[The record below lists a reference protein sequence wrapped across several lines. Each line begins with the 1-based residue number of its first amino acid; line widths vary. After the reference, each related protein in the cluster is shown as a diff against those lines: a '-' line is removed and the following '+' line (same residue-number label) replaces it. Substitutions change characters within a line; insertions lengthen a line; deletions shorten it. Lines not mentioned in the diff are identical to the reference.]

1 MEDKEIEQQ
10 FSGVK
15 TKPVPKPTEI
25 GTNISEKGIASEIAT
40 IGTVS
45 KIDIN
50 EINSFSQIA
59 QSRDKLYQALDTMGD
74 DPTVAAMLETYA
86 EDATEYNEN
95 GDIIW
100 ATSENAN
107 IGKYVNFLLQSIQAN
122 KHAYEWVYSLCKYGD
137 LYLKTFR
144 KSDLK
149 DDEFFKDNENQ
160 DENKTLNED
169 ININLNK
176 DDDHL
181 IHYVEKVANP
191 ATTFELNRFGKT
203 VGYIKADVN
212 TIAKNNNNIFV
223 NTYNYQFTK
232 DDINI
237 YNGDGFVH
245 ALLADNS
252 SRVPEEVSIFR
263 NEDALKNDDG
273 MKYTVNR
280 GQSLLYNL
288 FKIWRELSL
297 LENSMLLNRITKSA
311 IVRVVSVEIGDM
323 PKEDVRGYL
332 SGIKELMEQKS
343 ALDTGNNMTEYTN
356 PGPIENNIYVPTH
369 NGQGAITT
377 SQVGG
382 DVNVSQ
388 LADIDY
394 FTNKYYGAARIPKQY
409 MGFTDDGAGFNGGQ
423 SLSIISSRYAKM
435 IKRIQNALIQAITDL
450 INLFLIDK
458 KMDSYVGKFV
468 IRMQPPTTQEEID
481 RREATNNKMQIVSDV
496 MNLLGDIQTPSIKL
510 KILKTMLNNIVA
522 DDDITDLIEEEI
534 KKLEQEEDVGNVGGT
549 PNGASGEM
557 SRPESSSRVSGGFD
571 LDTALDL
578 GTENSTSSAEE
589 TEISSEETLP
599 TPEEAGGSEIDFT
612 NNDQE
617 F

>member
-1 MEDKEIEQQ
+1 
-10 FSGVK
+10 
-15 TKPVPKPTEI
+15 
-25 GTNISEKGIASEIAT
+25 
-40 IGTVS
+40 
-45 KIDIN
+45 
-50 EINSFSQIA
+50 
-59 QSRDKLYQALDTMGD
+59 
-74 DPTVAAMLETYA
+74 
-86 EDATEYNEN
+86 
-95 GDIIW
+95 
-100 ATSENAN
+100 
-107 IGKYVNFLLQSIQAN
+107 
-122 KHAYEWVYSLCKYGD
+122 
-137 LYLKTFR
+137 
-144 KSDLK
+144 
-149 DDEFFKDNENQ
+149 
-160 DENKTLNED
+160 
-169 ININLNK
+169 
-176 DDDHL
+176 
-181 IHYVEKVANP
+181 
-191 ATTFELNRFGKT
+191 
-203 VGYIKADVN
+203 
-212 TIAKNNNNIFV
+212 
-223 NTYNYQFTK
+223 
-232 DDINI
+232 
-237 YNGDGFVH
+237 
-245 ALLADNS
+245 
-252 SRVPEEVSIFR
+252 
-263 NEDALKNDDG
+263 
-273 MKYTVNR
+273 
-280 GQSLLYNL
+280 
-288 FKIWRELSL
+288 
-297 LENSMLLNRITKSA
+297 MLLNRITKSA